1 MFYRG
6 SSHGTTLNLTRVQED
21 EIQNLIKMS
30 TASKYHILG
39 KIFLQGSI
47 NKYKLTNIV
56 P

>member
-21 EIQNLIKMS
+21 EKMS

-39 KIFLQGSI
+39 IIVFKEVLI
-47 NKYKLTNIV
+47 NTN
-56 P
+56 

>member
-21 EIQNLIKMS
+21 EIKKLIKMS

-39 KIFLQGSI
+39 MIFFREVSI
-47 NKYKLTNIV
+47 NTN
-56 P
+56 